1 MSKDKSVVNKYVAVM
16 ALSGVLISPVSV
28 LAKEPKQL
36 VEQLC
41 SSCHSLKN
49 LERSTGYSQE
59 HWKTLISY
67 MVDTGSDTQLTQDV
81 SAYLAEHYPVNAK
94 RESKVVAGDIKLQF
108 KYWQV
113 PTFGQRARDPVQG
126 ENGIIMV
133 GWPMGEYSR

>member
-1 MSKDKSVVNKYVAVM
+1 MDKEHNKYIVAMILLGAATAPLSAMSK
-16 ALSGVLISPVSV
+16 
-28 LAKEPKQL
+28 EPSQL

-41 SSCHSLKN
+41 SSCHSLN
-49 LERSTGYSQE
+49 NIERSAGYSKA
-59 HWKTLISY
+59 HWQTLMSY
-67 MVDTGSDTQLTQDV
+67 MIDTSANSQLTEEL
-81 SAYLAEHYPVNAK
+81 SAYLANNYPVNAK

-113 PTFGQRARDPVQG
+113 PTLGQRARDPVQG